1 MKNNKGLVIITII
14 LGVLVV
20 LMGGYIVYDKVL
32 NQNNNSESKENKESK
47 NSVSKLNNSKDWV
60 YDADYDL
67 PTNKESY
74 YGFSD
79 HSKLISAS
87 DLVVPY
93 INIDSDDAKKANK
106 EIYELY
112 ENLIKKFNENLKDE
126 IWFTL
131 VEYKTYT
138 NDNIISVV
146 ITTESSGTGPT
157 TYDYY
162 TYNFNLNNGKLLSY
176 KEAYNITG
184 FTESNIED
192 KVIRVITDALMEIY
206 LGSTEEKYSDFYT
219 DNNKNSNNYK
229 TSVDNDTIRFFI
241 DENKKLNIIVT
252 LETTIAGY
260 KTSTILTVK

>member
-1 MKNNKGLVIITII
+1 MR
-14 LGVLVV
+14 VLELTNVEREE
-20 LMGGYIVYDKVL
+20 
-32 NQNNNSESKENKESK
+32 SELFYRRKYKCNAT
-47 NSVSKLNNSKDWV
+47 L
-60 YDADYDL
+60 DL

-93 INIDSDDAKKANK
+93 INIDSNDAKKANK

-157 TYDYY
+157 IYDYY
-162 TYNFNLNNGKLLSY
+162 TYNFNLNNGK
-176 KEAYNITG
+176 I
-184 FTESNIED
+184 
-192 KVIRVITDALMEIY
+192 
-206 LGSTEEKYSDFYT
+206 
-219 DNNKNSNNYK
+219 
-229 TSVDNDTIRFFI
+229 
-241 DENKKLNIIVT
+241 LNI
-252 LETTIAGY
+252 
-260 KTSTILTVK
+260 VK

>member
-20 LMGGYIVYDKVL
+20 LMVGYIVYDKVL
-32 NQNNNSESKENKESK
+32 NQNNNSESKENK
-47 NSVSKLNNSKDWV
+47 NSVSKLNSSKDWV

-131 VEYKTYT
+131 VGIKLILM
-138 NDNIISVV
+138 II
-146 ITTESSGTGPT
+146 
-157 TYDYY
+157 
-162 TYNFNLNNGKLLSY
+162 
-176 KEAYNITG
+176 
-184 FTESNIED
+184 
-192 KVIRVITDALMEIY
+192 
-206 LGSTEEKYSDFYT
+206 
-219 DNNKNSNNYK
+219 
-229 TSVDNDTIRFFI
+229 
-241 DENKKLNIIVT
+241 
-252 LETTIAGY
+252 
-260 KTSTILTVK
+260 